1 MGCITSKEP
10 TPETPLINKKKK
22 HSSTKRP
29 TLERRSTLDRLD
41 TQNGSYDDLG
51 NYKYKKW
58 CGIRRSTCLLILYI
72 IFYTVFILFG
82 AVVMMV
88 LEEENLYGMK
98 KKAIEFKREFI
109 KRNNVSE
116 SELEQF
122 ISDVLSFESSG
133 VSMLDG
139 DLYKTEWNIGE
150 SILFVVTTLTTIGYG
165 HMTPITDIGKFF
177 IIVYAVIGLPL
188 TMVLLAACVQK
199 LEGPMLKLIYFLEY
213 KFRCC
218 ESRLSNFCVKFIHLV
233 ILTLGFWTFIMII
246 PAFIFWVIESPE
258 WDLMDA
264 FYFVFISVTT
274 IGLGDLVPGD
284 HPKHNIYLQNV
295 YKVCVSVYLV
305 LSLVMVS
312 LTGIAFYDIPQ
323 LNIGEHLSEHRDIYL
338 SNSQLVNSEAEKSDE
353 KEEKSV
359 KK

>member
-1 MGCITSKEP
+1 MKQLKLPQQKSDAMGCITSKEP
-10 TPETPLINKKKK
+10 TPETPLINKKNKQ
-22 HSSTKRP
+22 SSTKRP
-29 TLERRSTLDRLD
+29 KLERRSTLDRLD

-150 SILFVVTTLTTIGYG
+150 SILFVVTTLTTIG
-165 HMTPITDIGKFF
+165 T
-177 IIVYAVIGLPL
+177 
-188 TMVLLAACVQK
+188 Q
-199 LEGPMLKLIYFLEY
+199 
-213 KFRCC
+213 
-218 ESRLSNFCVKFIHLV
+218 
-233 ILTLGFWTFIMII
+233 
-246 PAFIFWVIESPE
+246 IE
-258 WDLMDA
+258 
-264 FYFVFISVTT
+264 
-274 IGLGDLVPGD
+274 
-284 HPKHNIYLQNV
+284 NV
-295 YKVCVSVYLV
+295 
-305 LSLVMVS
+305 
-312 LTGIAFYDIPQ
+312 A
-323 LNIGEHLSEHRDIYL
+323 
-338 SNSQLVNSEAEKSDE
+338 
-353 KEEKSV
+353 
-359 KK
+359 